1 MATSLYDMMA
11 LPVVGSKD
19 FSPSKWRIAS
29 INGSLPILAKDY
41 DIQFTTRYSDRSYD
55 YKSSSTI
62 HQGLEQ
68 FEAEAAA
75 VWPSQRSLV
84 SMCSKPPYT
93 KCGNAPLL
101 TQNCRGL
108 SNIVQCLQR
117 PLKHS
122 SPRGGVKAFR
132 VGMILT
138 WQVISYGLP
147 SVLGTGTIALDMRF
161 MPWMKGNRGT

>member
-1 MATSLYDMMA
+1 MMSPGYFPAQLPFHAAPNSIPMAMSRVEQATA
-11 LPVVGSKD
+11 FVE
-19 FSPSKWRIAS
+19 RT
-29 INGSLPILAKDY
+29 LA
-41 DIQFTTRYSDRSYD
+41 
-55 YKSSSTI
+55 
-62 HQGLEQ
+62 EVPA

-75 VWPSQRSLV
+75 VRAGQRSLV
-84 SMCSKPPYT
+84 SMCSKPPHT
-93 KCGNAPLL
+93 RCGNAPLL
-101 TQNCRGL
+101 TQICRGL
-108 SNIVQCLQR
+108 SKIVQCLQR
-117 PLKHS
+117 SLKHS